1 MNPQALWLRGQCG
14 RVFGT
19 MPRKNHVQ
27 IQNNVS
33 GLGLCSA
40 LTVFTSHA
48 MAQQKTAN
56 NTLPEDESVKR
67 VLQTKAEDR
76 GTRYIVALR
85 DLNGDGIPEAIAYL
99 IGNDWC
105 GSGGCNLFILQKSG
119 DSWKIISSV
128 TITYPPVWIFKG
140 TSNGWH
146 NLGVQGGGG
155 SVRAHD
161 VELRFNGAKYRK
173 SPSVSLAGRAGKDN
187 GGELVIPS
195 FESAKPLF

>member
-1 MNPQALWLRGQCG
+1 MSKFKTTIALVC
-14 RVFGT
+14 
-19 MPRKNHVQ
+19 P
-27 IQNNVS
+27 
-33 GLGLCSA
+33 A
-40 LTVFTSHA
+40 LTVFMCFA
-48 MAQQKTAN
+48 IAQQKAAIQPP
-56 NTLPEDESVKR
+56 PEDESVKKILR
-67 VLQTKAEDR
+67 TKAEDKE
-76 GTRYIVALR
+76 TRYIAVFR
-85 DLNGDGIPEAIAYL
+85 DLNGDGIPESIAYMV
-99 IGNDWC
+99 GNDWC
-105 GSGGCNLFILQKSG
+105 GSGGCNLFILKKSG
-119 DSWKIISSV
+119 DSWKIVSSV